1 MYKTFVLFA
10 AAGLVSAQAPAPLQ
24 VVVVRGQGAI
34 NNART
39 HTGLDPIV
47 DIRDENDAPVAGA
60 MVTFQAPAT
69 GPSVTF
75 GTGNGTLLT
84 QTDASG
90 RAVGTAV
97 HPNSVIGPFQIR
109 VTASWNG
116 RTGSAAINQTNAIP
130 AEAKSSKKLWLI
142 PVFAGAA
149 AGGALAALHGK
160 SNSATATSTPTS
172 TNTGSIVPGTP
183 SFGPPH

>member
-10 AAGLVSAQAPAPLQ
+10 AAGLLLGDTEPSLKINVT
-24 VVVVRGQGAI
+24 RGQGAI

-39 HTGLDPIV
+39 HTALDPVIDV
-47 DIRDENDAPVAGA
+47 RDEKDAPVAGA
-60 MVTFQAPAT
+60 VVTFQAPAT

-75 GTGNGTLLT
+75 GSGNATLLT
-84 QTDASG
+84 QTDATG
-90 RAVGTAV
+90 RAIGTAMR
-97 HPNSVIGPFQIR
+97 PNSVEGPFQIR
-109 VTASWNG
+109 VTVSWNG
-116 RTGSAAINQTNAIP
+116 GTSSAVIDQRNALP

-160 SNSATATSTPTS
+160 SSNTPASSTPTS
-172 TNTGSIVPGTP
+172 TNTGSLVPGTP